1 MGSVFLD
8 LFIYTIRSFLTTLIN
23 NKCILSAR
31 KFVEVL
37 FLVIESRYF
46 LPQLFFSEGKTHK
59 QLIHSFRT
67 GISLNILNKVKDKER
82 FNELDN

>member
-8 LFIYTIRSFLTTLIN
+8 LFIVYTIRLFLTTLIN

-37 FLVIESRYF
+37 IESRYF
-46 LPQLFFSEGKTHK
+46 LPHLFFSERKIQK
-59 QLIHSFRT
+59 QSFQ
-67 GISLNILNKVKDKER
+67 ISRKGNGFNILNKVKDKSR
-82 FNELDN
+82 SNELVI